1 MYIWKL
7 QSSGL
12 FGRTARIYLKN
23 RARSFTEPLKNSSQK
38 FANEVRE
45 KAANTG
51 NAPRQIVFNAQIDL
65 PLYAAPTI
73 PSYPTSLR
81 SINRIRQQAL
91 ETMPKPKNLDSVD
104 EIPEALKLSHSSD
117 TFLYF
122 DSGKSD
128 SRILVFATLPALDL
142 LSQSEICHCDGTFS
156 VAPDV
161 FYQIYTIHGVIEN
174 AVIPLV
180 YALLPNKTQNTYE
193 NFFGCLEQFE
203 KKVVIDFEAAV
214 RNAIKKCSLI
224 QKSNSLSSPRPSSM
238 AQGTKTWFYVQVHG
252 R

>member
-1 MYIWKL
+1 MDE
-7 QSSGL
+7 QQE
-12 FGRTARIYLKN
+12 FTLK
-23 RARSFTEPLKNSSQK
+23 TEHAHLPSPSKIQAKK

-45 KAANTG
+45 KAPNTG

-73 PSYPTSLR
+73 PRRLLNISLEYKPNQTASLR
-81 SINRIRQQAL
+81 NNAKTKKKL
-91 ETMPKPKNLDSVD
+91 ESVD
-104 EIPEALKLSHSSD
+104 KIPVSQTLKLTHSGD

-128 SRILVFATLPALDL
+128 SRVLVFATLPALDW

-161 FYQIYTIHGVIEN
+161 FYQVDTVHGVIEN

-180 YALLPNKTQNTYE
+180 YALLPNKTQDTYE
-193 NFFGCLEQFE
+193 QLFGCLEQFG

-214 RNAIKKCSLI
+214 RNAIKKCSLL
-224 QKSNSLSSPRPSSM
+224 QKFNSVSSI
-238 AQGTKTWFYVQVHG
+238 
-252 R
+252 